1 MARVTARPNPF
12 TGAVVMAEVVVDDSF
27 GRDQSAIE
35 RDLYAACRGSL
46 ARHKVP
52 AAIRFVAALSVAPS
66 GKLSRT
72 DA

>member
-1 MARVTARPNPF
+1 
-12 TGAVVMAEVVVDDSF
+12 
-27 GRDQSAIE
+27 
-35 RDLYAACRGSL
+35 L